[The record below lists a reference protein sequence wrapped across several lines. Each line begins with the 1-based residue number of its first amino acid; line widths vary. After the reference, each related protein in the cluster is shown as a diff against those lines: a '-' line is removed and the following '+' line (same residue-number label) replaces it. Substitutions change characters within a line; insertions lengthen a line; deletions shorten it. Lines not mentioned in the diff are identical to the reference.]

1 MTTGQTRRSGADPI
15 RDAPGRPNIT
25 IFSGG
30 PILTMDGAQSNPD
43 LVVIEDDRIVA
54 VGDAELAQRYPD
66 ANTVDLRGRT
76 LAPGFIDAHNHL
88 CIAALHARWAD
99 LGEVRTADALRAA
112 LRAQAAAEPEA
123 AWVRGVGWS
132 DLEDGW
138 TPTRQDL
145 DALGFDRPV
154 IAVHYSY
161 HQCVVSSAGLDA
173 LGLSD
178 TSLDPPGGSLGR
190 TDSGALNGVLYERA
204 FSDAHERS
212 MAPYRDPDRWA
223 DYIVDAARGL
233 LREGIV
239 SVHDAACPP
248 SAERVYRTLAR
259 DGRLPIAMVLMP
271 HGEALLG
278 PLDAQRLDGPPTGD
292 GDHRLR
298 VGPVKLF
305 ADGGVLPAIG
315 GHIKGHPIS
324 LGLVFDDLE
333 AEVHTVVEHG
343 FGIAVHAIG
352 NRGAEATLDA
362 FAAATQIRPDDE
374 VLFRIEHATLLSREQ
389 SRRMADLNT
398 IAVVQPGFLHHMGGA
413 VDHFQ
418 LDESNWMP
426 FGELAE
432 AGVVIAGSSDAP
444 CAFNEPLLTAA
455 RGVTR
460 ITSKGTVLD
469 ASQSIPYDDW
479 LRAYTVDAARAGGQE
494 LDRGRL
500 RPGLQADLVV
510 LEGELDPRDPPKVS
524 ETWVAGQRVF
534 ASS

>member
-1 MTTGQTRRSGADPI
+1 MPGTSRQ
-15 RDAPGRPNIT
+15 APVT

-30 PILTMDGAQSNPD
+30 PILTMDEARPD
-43 LVVIEDDRIVA
+43 AELVVIEGDRIVA
-54 VGDAELAQRYPD
+54 AGDAMLAQRYPN
-66 ANTVDLRGRT
+66 AHTVDLGGRT
-76 LAPGFIDAHNHL
+76 LAPGFIDAHHHL
-88 CIAALHARWAD
+88 CIAALHPRWAD
-99 LGEVRTADALRAA
+99 LGDVRTPDALRAA
-112 LRAQAAAEPEA
+112 LNAQAGAEPEA

-145 DALGFDRPV
+145 DALGLERPV

-173 LGLSD
+173 LGLTDASP
-178 TSLDPPGGSLGR
+178 DPPGGALGR

-204 FSDAHERS
+204 FSEAHERS

-223 DYIVDAARGL
+223 DHIVDAARAL

-239 SVHDAACPP
+239 SAHDAACPP

-259 DGRLPIAMVLMP
+259 DRKLPISIVMMP

-278 PLDAQRLDGPPTGD
+278 PLDAQRLHGPPTGE
-292 GDHRLR
+292 GDERLR

-315 GHIKGHPIS
+315 GHIKGRPIS
-324 LGLVFDDLE
+324 LGLVFDGLE
-333 AEVHTVVEHG
+333 AEVRSVVEHG

-362 FAAATQIRPDDE
+362 FAAATRIRPDDE
-374 VLFRIEHATLLSREQ
+374 VLFRIEHATLLGRDQ
-389 SRRMADLNT
+389 TRRMAQLGVT
-398 IAVVQPGFLHHMGGA
+398 AVVQPGFLHHMGGA
-413 VDHFQ
+413 VDGFQ

-426 FGELAE
+426 FGELAD
-432 AGVVIAGSSDAP
+432 AGVVLAGSSDAP
-444 CAFNEPLLTAA
+444 CAFYEPLLTAA

-460 ITSKGTVLD
+460 LTSKGTVLD
-469 ASQSIPYDDW
+469 AAQSLPYDAW
-479 LRAYTVDAARAGGQE
+479 LRAYTVDAARAGGQQN
-494 LDRGRL
+494 DRGRIQ
-500 RPGLQADLVV
+500 PGLQADLVV
-510 LEGELDPRDPPKVS
+510 LEGELDPLHPPAVS
-524 ETWVAGQRVF
+524 ETWIAGQRVF
-534 ASS
+534 TSF

>member
-1 MTTGQTRRSGADPI
+1 VRV
-15 RDAPGRPNIT
+15 T
-25 IFSGG
+25 IFTGG
-30 PILTMDGAQSNPD
+30 AILTMDGAHPD
-43 LVVIEDDRIVA
+43 PELVVVGDDRIIA
-54 VGDAELAQRYPD
+54 VGDAGLAQRYPD
-66 ANTVDLRGRT
+66 THTVDLTGRT
-76 LAPGFIDAHNHL
+76 LCPGFIDAHNHL

-99 LGEVRTADALRAA
+99 LSDVRTPDALRAA
-112 LRAQAAAEPEA
+112 LGAQAATEPEA

-132 DLEDGW
+132 DLDDGW
-138 TPTRQDL
+138 TPTRHDL
-145 DALGFDRPV
+145 DELGLDRPV

-178 TSLDPPGGSLGR
+178 ASADPPGGSLGR
-190 TDSGALNGVLYERA
+190 TESGALNGVLYERA

-223 DYIVDAARGL
+223 DNIVEAARGL

-248 SAERVYRTLAR
+248 SAEHVYRTLAR
-259 DGRLPIAMVLMP
+259 EGRLPISMVLLP

-278 PLDAQRLDGPPTGD
+278 PLDAPRLEGPPTGD
-292 GDHRLR
+292 GDERLR

-315 GHIKGHPIS
+315 GHINGHPIS
-324 LGLVFDDLE
+324 LGLVFDNLE
-333 AEVHTVVEHG
+333 SEVRSVVEHG

-352 NRGAEATLDA
+352 NCGAEATLEA
-362 FAAATQIRPDDE
+362 FAAVRRLRPDDD
-374 VLFRIEHATLLSREQ
+374 VLFRMEHATLLSRDQ
-389 SRRMADLNT
+389 ARRMADLDT

-413 VDHFQ
+413 VEHFR
-418 LDESNWMP
+418 LDESAWMP
-426 FGELAE
+426 FGDLAE

-444 CAFNEPLLTAA
+444 CAFHEPLLTAA

-460 ITSKGTVLD
+460 VTSKGTVLD
-469 ASQSIPYDDW
+469 ASQSLPYDDW

-494 LDRGRL
+494 NDRGRIT
-500 RPGLQADLVV
+500 PGLQADFVILA
-510 LEGELDPRDPPKVS
+510 GERLDPPHPPQVS
-524 ETWVAGQRVF
+524 ETWVAGDRVF
-534 ASS
+534 AGADP

>member
-1 MTTGQTRRSGADPI
+1 MTSRQTPV
-15 RDAPGRPNIT
+15 T

-30 PILTMDGAQSNPD
+30 PIVTMDGAQPTAE
-43 LVVIEDDRIVA
+43 LCVIEGERIVA
-54 VGDAELAQRYPD
+54 VGDAALAQRYPD
-66 ANTVDLRGRT
+66 AHTVDLAGRT

-88 CIAALHARWAD
+88 CIAALHPRWAD
-99 LGEVRTADALRAA
+99 LSEVRTPDPLRAA
-112 LRAQAAAEPEA
+112 LNAQAEAEPKA

-145 DALGFDRPV
+145 DALGLDRPV

-161 HQCVVSSAGLDA
+161 HQCVVSSAALDA

-178 TSLDPPGGSLGR
+178 ASPDPPGGSLGR

-223 DYIVDAARGL
+223 DHIVDAAHGL

-248 SAERVYRTLAR
+248 SAERVYGTLAR
-259 DGRLPIAMVLMP
+259 EGKLPISIVMMP

-278 PLDAQRLDGPPTGD
+278 PLDAQRLHGPPTGE
-292 GDHRLR
+292 GDERLR

-324 LGLVFDDLE
+324 LGFVFDDLE
-333 AEVHTVVEHG
+333 GEVRSVVEHG

-362 FAAATQIRPDDE
+362 FAAATRIRPDDQ
-374 VLFRIEHATLLSREQ
+374 VLFRIEHATLLSRDQ
-389 SRRMADLNT
+389 TRRMAELGVT
-398 IAVVQPGFLHHMGGA
+398 AVVQPGFLHHMGGA
-413 VDHFQ
+413 VDGFQ

-426 FGELAE
+426 FGQLAE
-432 AGVVIAGSSDAP
+432 AGVVLAGSSDAP
-444 CAFNEPLLTAA
+444 CAFSEPLLTAA

-469 ASQSIPYDDW
+469 AAQSLPYDAW

-494 LDRGRL
+494 NDRGRL
-500 RPGLQADLVV
+500 EPGLQADFVV
-510 LEGELDPRDPPKVS
+510 LDGELDPLRPPTVS
-524 ETWVAGQRVF
+524 ETWVAGQRLF